1 MPQRLADHA
10 LHCERKEVSGVR
22 SWPRGQDFHVPAIRA
37 THTSCR
43 DGTENHA
50 VSSVYGENSLAG
62 RVGTAIVNH
71 QLPSIRRARRKMS
84 GCHGSNSVIALQEEH
99 KVITARGCRQLMQ
112 AIMLFTFPLML
123 ATVALPASAPAQ
135 ELSAREKLLKLL
147 DESGTAKTNGKTATG
162 GIGKTAGSP
171 LKSPAPHRSTPAT
184 QQALPATQQALPAT
198 QQAASHA
205 AIVSPGPAVE
215 IAQQPQVAA
224 APSPAQEQGHSSF
237 PLTAVIAVAALG
249 GVVALAIG
257 IRKKKIRSYRHW
269 SLSAKVCF
277 VSVAAVIP
285 LLLVVLVYIL
295 PTIRERLYAEKI
307 QATKQVVDVAYAV
320 VADSRA
326 QADRGILT
334 DAAARAQAVE
344 NIRRL
349 RYNKEDYFWIND
361 LTPTMIMHPFK
372 PEMNGKDLSDY
383 KDPNGKRFF
392 VEMAKVCGA
401 QGEGAVDYMWPKPG
415 FDRPVPKISYVKLFK
430 PWGWIVGSGIY
441 IEDVE
446 AQIDSLRMGILA
458 GALGALALSTLLG
471 LVVGRFIK
479 KPLLDVATQMANADL
494 NTEFRS
500 DLHNEI
506 GDLLRA
512 FDKFVLSI
520 RHALLQVKEA
530 SLALASASA
539 EISSSTDEMAAGAQE
554 QSSQATEVAGSVE
567 EMTKTILENSRNAAG
582 TAEIAKHAREA
593 AEEGGRLVQETVEGM
608 KGIAEVVNM
617 SAGIVRE
624 LGKSSDQIG
633 TIITVID
640 EIADQ
645 TNLLALNA
653 AIEAARAGDQGR
665 GFAVVADEVRKL
677 AERTTNA
684 TKEIAGMSRKIQT
697 DTSEAVRSMSDG
709 AERVTR
715 GSDLAD
721 RAGMSLRD
729 IVQTSQKVTDMVAQI
744 AAANEEQSAASEQ
757 ISKNVET
764 ISMVTGQ
771 NAEGTT
777 QIAQAAEDLNRLT
790 ENLRSLVGTFAL
802 DDSPAPAQ
810 QQRAGS
816 RELAEE
822 LAEHE
827 A

>member
-1 MPQRLADHA
+1 
-10 LHCERKEVSGVR
+10 
-22 SWPRGQDFHVPAIRA
+22 
-37 THTSCR
+37 
-43 DGTENHA
+43 
-50 VSSVYGENSLAG
+50 
-62 RVGTAIVNH
+62 
-71 QLPSIRRARRKMS
+71 MS
-84 GCHGSNSVIALQEEH
+84 GCHGSNSVIAPQEEH
-99 KVITARGCRQLMQ
+99 QVITARKHMRLMH
-112 AIMLFTFPLML
+112 AIVLFTFTSML
-123 ATVALPASAPAQ
+123 VTVTLPASAPAQ

-147 DESGTAKTNGKTATG
+147 DESGTAKTNGRTATG
-162 GIGKTAGSP
+162 ATAKPARSP
-171 LKSPAPHRSTPAT
+171 EKSPAPHRSTPAT
-184 QQALPATQQALPAT
+184 PQALTATPQAFTATPQAVTATPQAVTATPQAVTATPQAVTATPQALTATPQAVPAT
-198 QQAASHA
+198 QQAAHA
-205 AIVSPGPAVE
+205 AIVTSGPAVE
-215 IAQQPQVAA
+215 IAQQPQAAA
-224 APSPAQEQGHSSF
+224 APSPAQEQGHGSF
-237 PLTAVIAVAALG
+237 PMTAVIAAAALG
-249 GVVALAIG
+249 GVAALAIG

-307 QATKQVVDVAYAV
+307 QATKQVVDLAYAV
-320 VADSRA
+320 LADSRA

-344 NIRRL
+344 NLRRL

-372 PEMNGKDLSDY
+372 PEMNGKNLNDY

-392 VEMAKVCGA
+392 VDMAKVCEA

-415 FDRPVPKISYVKLFK
+415 FDRPVPKISYVKLFT

-441 IEDVE
+441 VEDVE

-471 LVVGRFIK
+471 LVVGRFIR

-500 DLHNEI
+500 DLDNEI

-512 FDKFVLSI
+512 FDKFVHSI
-520 RHALLQVKEA
+520 RHALLQVREA
-530 SLALASASA
+530 SFALASASA
-539 EISSSTDEMAAGAQE
+539 EISSSTEEMAAGAQE

-582 TAEIAKHAREA
+582 TAEIAKHARQA

-608 KGIAEVVNM
+608 KGIAEVVNA

-624 LGKSSDQIG
+624 LGKSSGQIG
-633 TIITVID
+633 TIVTVID

-684 TKEIAGMSRKIQT
+684 TKEIAGMIKRIQS
-697 DTSEAVRSMSDG
+697 DTSEAVKSMGDG

-721 RAGMSLRD
+721 RAGLSLRD

-764 ISMVTGQ
+764 ITMVTGQ
-771 NAEGTT
+771 TAEGTT
-777 QIAQAAEDLNRLT
+777 QIAKAAEDLNRLT

-810 QQRAGS
+810 QQRTGS
-816 RELAEE
+816 RKHEQE

>member
-171 LKSPAPHRSTPAT
+171 LKSPAPHRST
-184 QQALPATQQALPAT
+184 PATQQALPAT

-684 TKEIAGMSRKIQT
+684 TKEIAGMIRKIQT

-777 QIAQAAEDLNRLT
+777 QIAKAAEDLNRLT